1 MTTLTS
7 PSLAT
12 THNGRRLLPFLNV
25 LFFVLTLLVNGLSS
39 VGLLNGRTPAEISDS
54 LPSFFT
60 PANFTFAVWSVIYL
74 GLTGFIVYQALPT
87 SRVNPYL
94 TAIGPWFILAS
105 LGNMGWIFAWHWG
118 YYVLTVPLMLLL
130 LAALLVVYLRLGIGL
145 PAAQRPYP
153 VTRSDRWFI
162 DTPFSLYLAWITV
175 ATIANAA
182 TTLVSLGWDGF
193 GLPGPVWAALMVL
206 IAGLVTVLLL
216 RRRTDYPF
224 AGVILWALLGIV
236 AKQGGEAVIAGA
248 AGIAAVLILIAS
260 ILASKRRISAISRT
274 TANS

>member
-12 THNGRRLLPFLNV
+12 THEGRRLLPFLNV

-60 PANFTFAVWSVIYL
+60 PANFTFAIWSVIYL
-74 GLTGFIVYQALPT
+74 GLSSFIVYQALP
-87 SRVNPYL
+87 SQRANPQL
-94 TAIGPWFILAS
+94 AGIGPWFILAS

-130 LAALLVVYLRLGIGL
+130 LVALMVIYVRLGIGL

-153 VTRSDRWFI
+153 VTRADRWFI
-162 DTPFSLYLAWITV
+162 HTPFSLYLAWITV
-175 ATIANAA
+175 ANIANAA

-193 GLPGPVWAALMVL
+193 GLPGPVWAAILVVT
-206 IAGLVTVLLL
+206 AALVTVLVL
-216 RRRTDYPF
+216 RRRTDYAF
-224 AGVILWALLGIV
+224 AGVILWALLGIF
-236 AKQGGEAVIAGA
+236 AKQGAETVIAVA
-248 AGIAAVLILIAS
+248 VAIAAILIIGALILS
-260 ILASKRRISAISRT
+260 TFRSRMAQMT
-274 TANS
+274 PKS